1 MNKVKD
7 RVSEEE
13 WNLREEL
20 SSAYHV
26 FAMLGW
32 THLIHTHITV
42 KGPREGEFLI
52 NAFGLLWE
60 EITPESLVK
69 VDANGAVIDQGSTAL
84 GINPAGF
91 KIHSAI
97 HTSER
102 ADKWVMHIHVPE
114 VVAVASLREGLIRG
128 LSTYSMDL
136 GPISYHSY
144 EHATTKEAD
153 TCARMVSDFGP
164 SNKVL
169 LLRNHGSIT
178 VGKTV
183 HEAFFLTYQMVEAC
197 RVQLHVLSA
206 TKHRDDY
213 ITVAQPLIENTYQIV
228 QDNYTGKSF
237 GKLEWEAARRL
248 AESKS

>member
-42 KGPREGEFLI
+42 KGPIEGEFLI

-102 ADKWVMHIHVPE
+102 ADKWVMHIHVPDK
-114 VVAVASLREGLIRG
+114 LIAQVFTTFDDAGAGSVNFEEFLRG
-128 LSTYSMDL
+128 LF
-136 GPISYHSY
+136 PRVH
-144 EHATTKEAD
+144 
-153 TCARMVSDFGP
+153 RMVRTSQT
-164 SNKVL
+164 SRVL
-169 LLRNHGSIT
+169 TSR
-178 VGKTV
+178 
-183 HEAFFLTYQMVEAC
+183 
-197 RVQLHVLSA
+197 
-206 TKHRDDY
+206 
-213 ITVAQPLIENTYQIV
+213 
-228 QDNYTGKSF
+228 
-237 GKLEWEAARRL
+237 
-248 AESKS
+248 